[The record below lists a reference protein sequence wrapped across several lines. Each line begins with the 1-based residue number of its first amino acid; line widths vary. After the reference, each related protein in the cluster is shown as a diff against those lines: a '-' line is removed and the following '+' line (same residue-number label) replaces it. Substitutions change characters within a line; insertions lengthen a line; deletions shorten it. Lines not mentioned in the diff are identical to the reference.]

1 MSKKLQFLSFNL
13 LPRKAKKRILIKRE
27 EIALVLVLFVILAV
41 IGGVYYF
48 QNSLNTQLQTQ
59 INNVENEIKKYIQV
73 KQKASELERNIVTI
87 GRVEASIVKLEEEST
102 SLRWLFLE
110 LQKVTPFGVSFS
122 SVNVNRGVKSISL
135 QVEARN
141 ISLSTEFLARL
152 RKSKFIS
159 KLDISSIG
167 IDVNT
172 GRITFPISLTFKEGG
187 LK

>member
-13 LPRKAKKRILIKRE
+13 LPRKTKIKFFLKGEDTTLIL
-27 EIALVLVLFVILAV
+27 LYFVVLAI

-48 QNSLNTQLQTQ
+48 QSSLNTQLQTK
-59 INNVENEIKKYIQV
+59 INSVENEINKYTQV
-73 KQKASELERNIVTI
+73 KQKALELERNIATI

-110 LQKVTPFGVSFS
+110 LQRVTPSGVSFS
-122 SVNVNRGVKSISL
+122 SVKVDRGDKSISL

-141 ISLSTEFLARL
+141 INLSTEFLARL

-159 KLDISSIG
+159 RLDIRSIS

-172 GRITFPISLTFKEGG
+172 GRITFPISLTFKEGV
-187 LK
+187 

>member
-13 LPRKAKKRILIKRE
+13 LPRKAKKRRLIKGE
-27 EIALVLVLFVILAV
+27 EITLILVFFAIVAI

-48 QNSLNTQLQTQ
+48 QTSLNNQLLAQ
-59 INNVENEIKKYIQV
+59 INKVENEINNLAQV
-73 KQKASELERNIVTI
+73 KQKVTELERDLAAI

-110 LQKVTPFGVSFS
+110 LQKITPAGVSFS
-122 SVNVNRGVKSISL
+122 SVNIDRSGKSISL

-141 ISLSTEFLARL
+141 INLATEFLARI
-152 RKSKFIS
+152 RKSKFIPN
-159 KLDISSIG
+159 LDIRGIS

-172 GRITFPISLTFKEGG
+172 GRITFPISLTFIEGV
-187 LK
+187 